1 MLLRNPFGK
10 ALRDGRRGL
19 FGWALAI
26 GAIAVMYTAFFPS
39 MSNPAMT
46 AALKNYPDSIK
57 KVFAMQDL
65 TSPQGYLGTYIFGL
79 LVPVL
84 LAVFGIVAGSR
95 AIAGDEES
103 GTLDLVLAHPVSR
116 PRLLLS
122 RLAALVVQV
131 LVICAL
137 VYLLLLALA
146 APTKTT
152 VGAGYLAAAVAQLA
166 LFGICFAALTL
177 GIGAAT
183 GRRSAAIATGTG
195 VAVVGYFANNLAP
208 QVHGLEWARYV
219 SPFYYLG
226 ANHPLVNGLSPAYCA
241 ALFSAAVVL
250 GAAGL
255 ALFRR
260 RDIAV

>member
-10 ALRDGRRGL
+10 ALRDGRRGF

-26 GAIAVMYTAFFPS
+26 GAIAVMYTAFYPS
-39 MSNPAMT
+39 VSNPAMT
-46 AALKNYPDSIK
+46 AALKNYPEAVK
-57 KVFAMQDL
+57 KAFGMQDL
-65 TSPQGYLGTYIFGL
+65 TTPQGFLGTYIFGL

-84 LAVFGIVAGSR
+84 LAVFGIVSGSR

-131 LVICAL
+131 LAVCAL
-137 VYLLLLALA
+137 VYVLLLALA

-152 VGAGYLAAAVAQLA
+152 VGAGFLAAAVVQLA
-166 LFGICFAALTL
+166 LFGIFFAAMTL
-177 GIGAAT
+177 SVGAAT
-183 GRRSAAIATGTG
+183 GRRSAAIAAGTG

-226 ANHPLVNGLSPAYCA
+226 ANQPLYHGVSLGYSV
-241 ALFSAAVVL
+241 ALL
-250 GAAGL
+250 GAAAVLAGTGL
-255 ALFRR
+255 ALFRT